1 MGHMQ
6 CQLCEQASS
15 VVRGGLC
22 DRNCVRFHLVLDRQ
36 STDVRRDVYRQEIV
50 YRRKYRIDPPAWPI
64 AELLDPLVHI
74 SIALT
79 RDAEPFH
86 DVASRTLS

>member
-1 MGHMQ
+1 MQ
-6 CQLCEQASS
+6 CQLCEQALG
-15 VVRGGLC
+15 VVRGDLC
-22 DRNCVRFHLVLDRQ
+22 DRSCVRFHLVLDKQ
-36 STDVRRDVYRQEIV
+36 STDVRRDVYRQEIIC
-50 YRRKYRIDPPAWPI
+50 RRKYRIGLLAWPI
-64 AELLDPLVHI
+64 PGFLDPLVHI